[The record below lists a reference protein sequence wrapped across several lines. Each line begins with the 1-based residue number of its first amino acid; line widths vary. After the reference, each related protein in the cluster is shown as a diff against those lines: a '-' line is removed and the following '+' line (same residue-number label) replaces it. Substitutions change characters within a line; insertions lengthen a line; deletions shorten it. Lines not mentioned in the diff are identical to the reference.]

1 MTIRNLTALTSPARE
16 SSMKATP
23 SETKLLRKHLVPS
36 YNQQLNNFSDVPNPE
51 LMFKIASNRGTERRM
66 HPSHYHVIKDI
77 QDNDIRNLS
86 KVIEK
91 SIT

>member
-1 MTIRNLTALTSPARE
+1 M
-16 SSMKATP
+16 
-23 SETKLLRKHLVPS
+23 VPS
-36 YNQQLNNFSDVPNPE
+36 YNQQLNNFSDVPNPD

-66 HPSHYHVIKDI
+66 LPSHYHVIKDI

-91 SIT
+91 SITQSMTKGKYAISKRKQQ